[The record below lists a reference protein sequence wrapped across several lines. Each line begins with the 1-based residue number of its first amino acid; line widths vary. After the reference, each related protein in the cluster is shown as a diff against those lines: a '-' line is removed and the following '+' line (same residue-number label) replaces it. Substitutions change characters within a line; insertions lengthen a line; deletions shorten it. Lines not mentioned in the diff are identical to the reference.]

1 MRCRTWSGFPTQ
13 RIQQVKSGSTRAR
26 LRHHSLSY
34 GNFGRNI
41 LRTPSVADAD
51 FSLFKNFV
59 VTEITTR
66 SFRAEFFDIF
76 NIQNYGAL
84 DSLIGDPAA
93 GRIT

>member
-1 MRCRTWSGFPTQ
+1 
-13 RIQQVKSGSTRAR
+13 VAD
-26 LRHHSLSY
+26 
-34 GNFGRNI
+34 
-41 LRTPSVADAD
+41 ADAD
-51 FSLFKNFV
+51 FSLFKNFI